1 MDLVAPNNTVKDLKK
16 HIDGLGMTVCYVSAV
31 TGEGIEE
38 LIATTFQ
45 VLANVGDR
53 IVVEHDELTVLYPKP
68 TRSAIRVWNERGTFV
83 IESEQLQRL
92 AKMADLKDFRARLQL
107 WKVMERLGVE
117 RLLVREGITVGSL
130 VRIGDIEF
138 EWE

>member
-1 MDLVAPNNTVKDLKK
+1 
-16 HIDGLGMTVCYVSAV
+16 
-31 TGEGIEE
+31 
-38 LIATTFQ
+38 
-45 VLANVGDR
+45 VGDR
-53 IVVEHDELTVLYPKP
+53 IIVEHDELTILYPRP
-68 TRSAIRVWNERGTFV
+68 TRRTIRVWKEGGTFV
-83 IESEQLQRL
+83 IESEQLERL